1 MFFAKSRT
9 LAAMIEGSLAG
20 LARDAAAAG
29 AVTNFVSG
37 YPIGYTKATIDA
49 CLLLTR

>member
-20 LARDAAAAG
+20 LRAMLRLSARLQISSRAILSDI
-29 AVTNFVSG
+29 
-37 YPIGYTKATIDA
+37 PRQ
-49 CLLLTR
+49 L